1 MGKKGTSLNPE
12 WGKKGTSLNPEWGK
26 KGTFLNPE
34 GEKMKENVKKYK
46 ILYSAIFIFF
56 CFSGL
61 VLCNNQI
68 GISDEMFTF
77 ANLYKLLNGVQLYSQ
92 NNVIDTPLF
101 FYLAKIFL
109 NVFGANFFVYKI
121 FAIII
126 FEIIFL
132 LILNILRKLKIPTLR
147 SIMYISLI
155 ILPIIKDLYT
165 NGANYNTLAMLF
177 WLLGMNFIIKQDGLK
192 INVIQQGI
200 VSALIFATKQNI
212 GIYYLMGLS
221 IFVIYEYRKEIKKII
236 KKLAGI
242 YVIFAVITAIWVI
255 WLAIQGKFNDFIN
268 YCFLG
273 IGEFANH
280 NISFIWEYM
289 IFYLIPILTII
300 GLIVATKKYKI
311 AKENEIIKI
320 TKFFLCFML
329 TSLLI
334 GYPIFNTYHI
344 ELASLV
350 SIIYSIYFFDVIL
363 IRKIQDVLKQKI
375 IKRILIGYVILVLSL
390 NIYYITIFTI
400 QITSNTYQTTFD
412 NPYFGMVATEE
423 AKNKIDKV
431 INFIN
436 VKQASNQDVIIFAT
450 EANIYRILLNQNYQ
464 DFDLPF
470 LGNWGYNGEE
480 RVLNKIKNLK
490 NTYILIKE
498 EDYIGQESTKIKDY
512 IKNNYNKTGEIE
524 DLLIYYIE

>member
-77 ANLYKLLNGVQLYSQ
+77 ANVYKLLNGVQLYSQ

-200 VSALIFATKQNI
+200 LSALIFATKQNI

-221 IFVIYEYRKEIKKII
+221 IFVIYEYRKEIKK
-236 KKLAGI
+236 
-242 YVIFAVITAIWVI
+242 
-255 WLAIQGKFNDFIN
+255 
-268 YCFLG
+268 
-273 IGEFANH
+273 
-280 NISFIWEYM
+280 
-289 IFYLIPILTII
+289 
-300 GLIVATKKYKI
+300 
-311 AKENEIIKI
+311 
-320 TKFFLCFML
+320 
-329 TSLLI
+329 
-334 GYPIFNTYHI
+334 
-344 ELASLV
+344 
-350 SIIYSIYFFDVIL
+350 
-363 IRKIQDVLKQKI
+363 
-375 IKRILIGYVILVLSL
+375 
-390 NIYYITIFTI
+390 
-400 QITSNTYQTTFD
+400 
-412 NPYFGMVATEE
+412 
-423 AKNKIDKV
+423 
-431 INFIN
+431 
-436 VKQASNQDVIIFAT
+436 
-450 EANIYRILLNQNYQ
+450 
-464 DFDLPF
+464 
-470 LGNWGYNGEE
+470 
-480 RVLNKIKNLK
+480 
-490 NTYILIKE
+490 
-498 EDYIGQESTKIKDY
+498 
-512 IKNNYNKTGEIE
+512 
-524 DLLIYYIE
+524 